1 MDKKGASMG
10 IIYAEQI
17 EYMSVEQMQKIH
29 EDEIKIINEIDKLAF
44 EYERGTIEQDE
55 LENKLDEYIEHVKAH
70 FANEE
75 RLMQEYNFPSYE
87 MHKLAHDMFLMDL
100 QYATRQWK
108 EFGDIKKIINFVAKT
123 PEWIVMH
130 VKSVDAPTA
139 DYLARKMENNNSKS
153 L

>member
-1 MDKKGASMG
+1 MG
-10 IIYAEQI
+10 IIYAEQV
-17 EYMSVEQMQKIH
+17 EYMSVDEMQKTH
-29 EDEIKIINEIDKLAF
+29 EDEIKIINEIDKLAIG
-44 EYERGTIEQDE
+44 YERGTIEKEE

-75 RLMQEYNFPSYE
+75 RLMQEYDFPSYE

-108 EFGDIKKIINFVAKT
+108 EFGDIHKIINFVAKT

-130 VKSVDAPTA
+130 VRSVDAPTA
-139 DYLARKMENNNSKS
+139 DYLARKMEDNHSED
-153 L
+153 